1 MNIQTEY
8 PAAALLQAAGIAIT
22 GIHGELAQERWRRTC
37 AALAGTSSENAL
49 LDQIGREYGLDFLP
63 VRASMQRL
71 DGDVYLARD
80 DNHLWQ
86 CVSVRNGVLT
96 DGVSAQVRSMPRFQ
110 GA

>member
-49 LDQIGREYGLDFLP
+49 LDQIGREYGLDFCRCE
-63 VRASMQRL
+63 RACSGSTAMYIWHATTTTC
-71 DGDVYLARD
+71 GNA
-80 DNHLWQ
+80 
-86 CVSVRNGVLT
+86 
-96 DGVSAQVRSMPRFQ
+96 SACEMVC
-110 GA
+110 